1 MTGPPVRL
9 LFNAAAAKGRAV
21 GWLEKL
27 RAEPGLE
34 IHVPGSPREME
45 SQARRAVED
54 GLDRLLVAGGDGALH
69 YAIQG
74 LAGSDCAL
82 GIVPIGSGNDL
93 ARALSVDGNPI
104 RAARRAL
111 LGVPRPIDLGRV
123 GDRYFVGTI
132 GLGFDGEVARFVN
145 EMSGGPSGALAYPY
159 ALLRTLWRFEP
170 PVLRVEHDGGAFED
184 HVMLAVLANSP
195 FFGGGMK
202 IAPGAQLDDGLLDLV
217 ILERVAPIRLAAIFP
232 RVYRGSH
239 VKDPRV
245 HYLRSRTAT
254 FHANRALTFWADGE
268 PVLPLHDDGATVDVL
283 PRSLLVI
290 A

>member
-1 MTGPPVRL
+1 MTGKPARL
-9 LFNAAAAKGRAV
+9 LFNVAAAKGRAAD
-21 GWLEKL
+21 WLEKL

-34 IHVPGSPREME
+34 VLVPGTPQEME
-45 SQARRAVED
+45 AQARRAVDE
-54 GLDRLLVAGGDGALH
+54 GLERLLVAGGDGALH

-93 ARALSVDGNPI
+93 ARALGIEGNPLE
-104 RAARRAL
+104 AARRAL
-111 LGVPRPIDLGRV
+111 MGAPRPIDLGRV

-145 EMSGGPSGALAYPY
+145 EMSGGPPGALAYPY
-159 ALLRTLWRFEP
+159 ALLCTLWRFKP

-184 HVMLAVLANSP
+184 HAMLAVLANSP
-195 FFGGGMK
+195 FFGGGMR
-202 IAPGAQLDDGLLDLV
+202 IAPDAELDDGLLDLV

-245 HYLRSRTAT
+245 RYARSRRAR
-254 FHANRALTFWADGE
+254 FRADRALTFWADGE
-268 PVLPLHDDGATVDVL
+268 PVMSLEEEGAMVEVL